1 MLRRRMMR
9 EAAGGKSD
17 MTQWTDGVT
26 YTDIEVVQ
34 NSYYTAGGAIASYN
48 GWDRT
53 GKIPIHGASRIDFA
67 PFNADGIDKT
77 FCHFFGEDGRSVGRF
92 SQSINTSGI
101 SEPVPD
107 GAWYFGISS
116 YREKIAAV
124 LESGITPYA

>member
-1 MLRRRMMR
+1 MLRRGMMR
-9 EAAGGKSD
+9 KAAGGKSD

-34 NSYYTAGGAIASYN
+34 NSYYNANGGITSYN

-67 PFNADGIDKT
+67 PFNAAGIDKT
-77 FCHFFGEDGRSVGRF
+77 FCHFFGENGRSVGSF
-92 SQSINTSGI
+92 SSRISATGS
-101 SEPVPD
+101 SEPVPA

-116 YREKIAAV
+116 YRGQIAAV